1 MTPTATALDT
11 KQHYLKLFEFL
22 KDKTEF
28 LVRLSEH
35 AKDPEYKVYRRQNY
49 EERDREKEK
58 EKEKKEIILKNN
70 KSLKFI
76 NQVPHLFIHLM
87 AYVDTSNR
95 NQEDDNKIKELLRR
109 SIDNIIQSLR
119 KTPYEEFY
127 NEFNFDFN
135 NELFAVMTKLLQ
147 FLFINLRSEKDQS
160 ANNNKNNINL
170 KKHIAD
176 QIEHI
181 KVNEVIKNFIYL
193 LKNCSED
200 FQLNRYE
207 IVNRL
212 KLLLNNL

>member
-1 MTPTATALDT
+1 
-11 KQHYLKLFEFL
+11 
-22 KDKTEF
+22 
-28 LVRLSEH
+28 
-35 AKDPEYKVYRRQNY
+35 
-49 EERDREKEK
+49 
-58 EKEKKEIILKNN
+58 
-70 KSLKFI
+70 
-76 NQVPHLFIHLM
+76 M

-95 NQEDDNKIKELLRR
+95 NQEDDNKIKELLRK

-176 QIEHI
+176 QI
-181 KVNEVIKNFIYL
+181 
-193 LKNCSED
+193 
-200 FQLNRYE
+200 
-207 IVNRL
+207 
-212 KLLLNNL
+212 